1 MSLDIKLNSHVNFLK
16 THIQSKLPK
25 LPADA
30 LSVPPRK
37 QTESFWFRTKYADF
51 SNLLHEHE
59 MRTMKEHLNQI
70 RCSLWVESF
79 VLSTSALWGGCPF
92 ENFCQ
97 RLDTWFYPEMGG
109 KSFWDWPSFVFSWKM
124 ILASFSGFI
133 MHDASCI
140 VIKCWWGS
148 WE

>member
-1 MSLDIKLNSHVNFLK
+1 METSLDIKLNSHVNFLK
-16 THIQSKLPK
+16 TQIQIKPPK

-79 VLSTSALWGGCPF
+79 VLSTSALWGAALLRIIARDYIPDFTQKWVGNHSEIDLLLCFP
-92 ENFCQ
+92 
-97 RLDTWFYPEMGG
+97 G
-109 KSFWDWPSFVFSWKM
+109 K
-124 ILASFSGFI
+124 
-133 MHDASCI
+133 
-140 VIKCWWGS
+140 
-148 WE
+148 